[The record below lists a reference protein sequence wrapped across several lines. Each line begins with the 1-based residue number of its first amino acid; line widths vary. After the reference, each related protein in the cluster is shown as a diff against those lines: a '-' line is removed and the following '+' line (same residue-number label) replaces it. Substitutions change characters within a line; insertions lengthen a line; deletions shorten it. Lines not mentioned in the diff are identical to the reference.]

1 MAVAL
6 ATQQPDAPGLSMAE
20 TFARLGYLPHKGQR
34 PVHQNGARHRVLDAG
49 RRFGKTNIGGNE
61 LVIESLITRSLR
73 WELEQARKRREF
85 WIVGPEYSDAEK
97 EFRVLYDGLKAL
109 EVPFDKPGTYN
120 DPHGGD
126 MQISLWGGRFLAIGK
141 SSKMPERLVG
151 EGLSGAVLAEVAKM
165 KPSVWTK
172 FIRPALAD
180 FRGWSLHTSTPEG
193 KNHFY
198 ENWQRGQDPKN
209 NEWASWR
216 APSWLNH
223 HVFPQGATDEAV
235 RKLQDALRDGAA
247 TEALAVELGVDSEI
261 YAMMTDMSEE
271 RFNQEVKA
279 EFSEYVGR
287 VFKDW
292 DEELHVRDL
301 EYNPKNPVYLACDYG
316 WTNPFVMLWIQEDVW
331 GNLTVLKEY
340 RATHRDI
347 GDIAD
352 DLADD
357 PLVRK
362 ATTLYPDPASPG
374 DTAILE
380 KKLRVKA
387 NTDTGGEV
395 RHRLEYIRKSL
406 RLRPGHVT
414 RERQRPGLLV
424 DRSCEGL
431 IYEMGEYRYP
441 ENKSESKPNREEPMD
456 KDDHGPE
463 ALGRFFRGH
472 YGALEAEAGG
482 GRARV
487 QKAKVHR

>member
-1 MAVAL
+1 MSVAL
-6 ATQQPDAPGLSMAE
+6 VGDTEAPGLSMAT
-20 TFARLGYLPHKGQR
+20 TFDSIGYGPHKGQR
-34 PVHQNGARHRVLDAG
+34 PVHRSTARHRVLDAG
-49 RRFGKTNIGGNE
+49 RRFGKTNIGGSE
-61 LVIESLITRSLR
+61 LVLEGLVTKSLEHELR
-73 WELEQARKRREF
+73 RARKRREF

-97 EFRVLYDGLKAL
+97 EFRVLYDGLNAL

-126 MQISLWGGRFLAIGK
+126 MQISLWRGRYLVIGK

-165 KPSVWTK
+165 KPTVWTK
-172 FIRPALAD
+172 YIRPALAD

-198 ENWQRGQDPKN
+198 ENWQRGQDPAN
-209 NEWASWR
+209 TDWDSWR
-216 APSWLNH
+216 MPSWLNH
-223 HVFPQGATDEAV
+223 HVFPMGATEEAV
-235 RKLQDALRDGAA
+235 RTLQDALREG
-247 TEALAVELGVDSEI
+247 EASELLAVELGVDPEI

-292 DEELHVRDL
+292 DEEVHVRDID
-301 EYNPKNPVYLACDYG
+301 YNPKLPVYLACDYG
-316 WTNPFVMLWIQEDVW
+316 WTNPFVMLWIQEDAW
-331 GNLTVLKEY
+331 GNLSILKEY

-347 GDIAD
+347 GDIAE
-352 DLADD
+352 DLAED
-357 PLVRK
+357 PLARNAVE
-362 ATTLYPDPASPG
+362 LFPDPAEPG

-380 KKLRVKA
+380 KKLRVRA
-387 NTDTGGEV
+387 NYDTGGELK
-395 RHRLEYIRKSL
+395 HRLEYIRRSL
-406 RLRPGHVT
+406 RLRPSHVS
-414 RERQRPGLLV
+414 REKQRPVLLV

-441 ENKSESKPNREEPMD
+441 ENKSDSKPNREAPMD

-472 YGALEAEAGG
+472 YGALESTGDE

-487 QKAKVHR
+487 RRAKVHS